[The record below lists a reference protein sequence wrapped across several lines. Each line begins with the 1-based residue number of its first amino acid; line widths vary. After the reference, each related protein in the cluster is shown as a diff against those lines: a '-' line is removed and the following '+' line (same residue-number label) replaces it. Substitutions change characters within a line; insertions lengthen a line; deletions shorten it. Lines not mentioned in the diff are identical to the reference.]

1 MGNPH
6 APVMRLK
13 SLALIL
19 TPIALALPAGAA
31 VNFEKEILPFLEKKC
46 VQCHKAPFEK
56 DGKTVKPKSGLRFD
70 AAWAIQAGSE
80 NGAVLV
86 AGKSGESA
94 MFERVTLPSD
104 DDDFMP
110 PKDKADPLT
119 PAEVELLK
127 NWIDE
132 GADFGEWHGSLEG
145 KPADLSNSGK
155 TITVSET
162 QKIYQR
168 LAEGLTM
175 PEEKS
180 WESVTAS
187 GGRVMRLSQTS
198 PLLSV
203 DFRLSPT
210 EAKDEQIL
218 SAKVIGANIAHLDL
232 SRSAVTDAALALA
245 TETPRLLR
253 LDLNNTAIGD
263 GGLNHLAGLKELRY
277 LNLHQTEVTD
287 AGLKT
292 LEGLKSLEAIYLW
305 QSKVT
310 EAGVKALRQALP
322 DAKINFK

>member
-6 APVMRLK
+6 APDMRLK

-127 NWIDE
+127 SWIDE
-132 GADFGEWHGSLEG
+132 GADFGEWRNRVVVAVEG
-145 KPADLSNSGK
+145 G
-155 TITVSET
+155 
-162 QKIYQR
+162 
-168 LAEGLTM
+168 
-175 PEEKS
+175 
-180 WESVTAS
+180 
-187 GGRVMRLSQTS
+187 
-198 PLLSV
+198 
-203 DFRLSPT
+203 
-210 EAKDEQIL
+210 
-218 SAKVIGANIAHLDL
+218 
-232 SRSAVTDAALALA
+232 
-245 TETPRLLR
+245 
-253 LDLNNTAIGD
+253 
-263 GGLNHLAGLKELRY
+263 
-277 LNLHQTEVTD
+277 
-287 AGLKT
+287 
-292 LEGLKSLEAIYLW
+292 
-305 QSKVT
+305 
-310 EAGVKALRQALP
+310 AGVRSECRG
-322 DAKINFK
+322 DRDSIVCGDTGFDSRW